1 MKKIQMVD
9 LNSQYLRIKEEV
21 NAGIQHVIDTTT
33 FIKGGKV
40 NDFQQE
46 LEKYLDVK
54 HVIPV
59 GNGTDALQIAL
70 MALDQL
76 S

>member
-1 MKKIQMVD
+1 M
-9 LNSQYLRIKEEV
+9 
-21 NAGIQHVIDTTT
+21 IDSAV

-40 NDFQQE
+40 VEFQHQ
-46 LEKYLDVK
+46 LEEYLHVK

-59 GNGTDALQIAL
+59 GNGTDALQISL
-70 MALDQL
+70 I